1 MSKEKKPFKETAFG
15 KLLTEKAPKVLDVI
29 GDVLP
34 DKGLL
39 GIVKNIIDKDDSI
52 PAEVKMELQKSL
64 QDFEKEMFALEIQDK
79 DSARHREIEVIKSLG
94 HADRMQ
100 IFVGGVMVLAF
111 FATLILIGFKEI
123 PERNE
128 HIMINALGILEG
140 AVLAVITYY
149 YGSSMGS
156 RIKDM
161 KR

>member
-1 MSKEKKPFKETAFG
+1 MSKEKKPFGET
-15 KLLTEKAPKVLDVI
+15 KLGSFLKDKAPKVLDYV

-34 DKGLL
+34 DKGVL
-39 GIVKNIIDKDDSI
+39 GIVKNIIDRDPEI
-52 PAEVKMELQKSL
+52 PAEQKLEFEKLL
-64 QDFEKEMFALEIQDK
+64 QDHEKEMYALEVQDR
-79 DSARHREIEVIKSLG
+79 DSARHREIEVIKTLG

-100 IFVGGVMVLAF
+100 IFVGAIMVLAF
-111 FATLILIGFKEI
+111 FTALIMIGFKEI
-123 PERNE
+123 PARNE

-161 KR
+161 KK

>member
-1 MSKEKKPFKETAFG
+1 MSKKKFKDTAVGQF
-15 KLLTEKAPKVLDVI
+15 LTEKAPKVLDIV

-34 DKGLL
+34 DKGVL
-39 GIVKNIIDKDDSI
+39 GIVKNLIDKDPEI
-52 PAEVKMELQKSL
+52 PAEQKL
-64 QDFEKEMFALEIQDK
+64 EFQKLLADHEKEMYALEVQDR
-79 DSARHREIEVIKSLG
+79 DSARHREIEVIKTLG

-100 IFVGGVMVLAF
+100 IFVGAIMVLAF
-111 FATLILIGFKEI
+111 FSSLIMIGFKEI
-123 PERNE
+123 PARNE

-161 KR
+161 NKK